1 MNCIR
6 KTAAG
11 TAAIL
16 LSLTMAACHQTA
28 PSSVTTVATMPESSK
43 STLAAV
49 QVQGG
54 EELDKLLDQVEDN
67 VFPGT
72 AGCSL
77 TAVRY
82 TVSLLDWSKTAGVSD
97 TELRAD
103 LTAWVQGKDTVEL
116 ARKFELVM
124 DVYDRLMGNTAQDL
138 LDTAGV
144 QTDNYPWPESCRQ
157 MMQTIL
163 EVTGG
168 VSSTDHSGLDLILED
183 IRDNWDETQ
192 AGSTRQ
198 AVELLDWA
206 VGSSASEERIRV
218 TVTDWMEPMGNDA
231 QNDFA
236 VGLARV
242 KRFCELLQSAERQ
255 KLLEKAEL
263 EDRQWPVTALQKV
276 DIILDAAGAKGDSGF
291 LGLLNRIADGSEDRT
306 ALAVELLDW
315 AQTTALD
322 RDGIWYLGKSWSY
335 AMDSDTYNRFQEQM
349 DSLLGLCDQLQEKPE
364 LLAEKGIEEHTWSQ
378 EALDH
383 IETLFQATGDG
394 TICYK

>member
-82 TVSLLDWSKTAGVSD
+82 TVNLLDWCKTAGVSD

-124 DVYDRLMGNTAQDL
+124 DVYDQLMGDTAQDL

-183 IRDNWDETQ
+183 IRDNWDETK

-291 LGLLNRIADGSEDRT
+291 LGLLNRIADGPEDQT

-335 AMDSDTYNRFQEQM
+335 AMDSDTYNSFRDQM

>member
-82 TVSLLDWSKTAGVSD
+82 TVNLLDWCKTAGVSD

-124 DVYDRLMGNTAQDL
+124 DVYDRLMGDSAQDL

-255 KLLEKAEL
+255 SLLEKAEL
-263 EDRQWPVTALQKV
+263 EERQWPVTALQKV

-335 AMDSDTYNRFQEQM
+335 AMDSDTYNRFQDQM

-383 IETLFQATGDG
+383 IETLFQATGGG

>member
-82 TVSLLDWSKTAGVSD
+82 TVNLLDWCKTAGVSD

-124 DVYDRLMGNTAQDL
+124 DVYDRLMGDTAQDL

-218 TVTDWMEPMGNDA
+218 TVTDWMEPMGNDE

-263 EDRQWPVTALQKV
+263 EDRQWPITALQKV

-364 LLAEKGIEEHTWSQ
+364 LLTEKGIEEHTWSQ

-383 IETLFQATGDG
+383 IEILFQATSDG

>member
-82 TVSLLDWSKTAGVSD
+82 TVNLLDWCKTAGVSD

-124 DVYDRLMGNTAQDL
+124 DVYDRLMGDTAQDL

-218 TVTDWMEPMGNDA
+218 TVTDWMEPMGNDE

-276 DIILDAAGAKGDSGF
+276 DIVLDAAGAKGDSGF

-335 AMDSDTYNRFQEQM
+335 AMDSDTYNSFQDQM

>member
-77 TAVRY
+77 TAVGY
-82 TVSLLDWSKTAGVSD
+82 TVSLLDWCKTAGVSD

-124 DVYDRLMGNTAQDL
+124 DVYDQLMGDTAQDL

-183 IRDNWDETQ
+183 IRDNWDETLV
-192 AGSTRQ
+192 GSTRQ

-218 TVTDWMEPMGNDA
+218 TVTDWMEPMGNDE

-291 LGLLNRIADGSEDRT
+291 LGLLNRIADGPEDQT

-335 AMDSDTYNRFQEQM
+335 AMDSDTYNSFQDQM
-349 DSLLGLCDQLQEKPE
+349 DSLLGFCNQLQEKPE

-394 TICYK
+394 TICYQ

>member
-16 LSLTMAACHQTA
+16 LSLSMAACHQTA

-82 TVSLLDWSKTAGVSD
+82 TVNLLDWCKTAGVSD

-124 DVYDRLMGNTAQDL
+124 DVYDRLMGDSAQDL
-138 LDTAGV
+138 LDAAGV

-218 TVTDWMEPMGNDA
+218 TVTDWMEPMGNDE

-291 LGLLNRIADGSEDRT
+291 LGLLNRIADGPEDRT

-335 AMDSDTYNRFQEQM
+335 AMDSDTYNRFQDQM

-383 IETLFQATGDG
+383 IETLFQATSDG
-394 TICYK
+394 TICYQ

>member
-82 TVSLLDWSKTAGVSD
+82 TVNLLDWCKTAGVSD

-124 DVYDRLMGNTAQDL
+124 DVYDRLMGDTAQDL

-255 KLLEKAEL
+255 SLLEKAEL

-291 LGLLNRIADGSEDRT
+291 LGLLNRITDGSEDRT

-322 RDGIWYLGKSWSY
+322 QDGIWYLGKSWSY
-335 AMDSDTYNRFQEQM
+335 AMDSDTFNRFQNQM
-349 DSLLGLCDQLQEKPE
+349 NSLGELCGQLQEKPE

-378 EALDH
+378 EALDR

>member
-124 DVYDRLMGNTAQDL
+124 DVYDRLMGDSAQDL

-168 VSSTDHSGLDLILED
+168 ISSTDNSGLKQILED
-183 IRDNWDETQ
+183 IRDNWDETK

-291 LGLLNRIADGSEDRT
+291 LGLLNRIADGPEDQT

-335 AMDSDTYNRFQEQM
+335 AMDSDTFNRFQNQM
-349 DSLLGLCDQLQEKPE
+349 NSLGELCGQLQEKPE
-364 LLAEKGIEEHTWSQ
+364 LFAEKGIEEHTWSQ
-378 EALDH
+378 EALDR
-383 IETLFQATGDG
+383 IETLFQATGGG

>member
-82 TVSLLDWSKTAGVSD
+82 TVNLLDWCKTAGVSD

-124 DVYDRLMGNTAQDL
+124 DVYDRLMGDSAQDL

-255 KLLEKAEL
+255 SLLEKAEL
-263 EDRQWPVTALQKV
+263 EDRQWPETALQKV

-322 RDGIWYLGKSWSY
+322 QDGIWYLGKSWFY
-335 AMDSDTYNRFQEQM
+335 AMDSDTFNRFQNQM
-349 DSLLGLCDQLQEKPE
+349 NSLGELCGQLQEKPE

-378 EALDH
+378 EALDR

>member
-82 TVSLLDWSKTAGVSD
+82 TVNLLDWCKTAGVSD

-124 DVYDRLMGNTAQDL
+124 DVYDRLMGDSAQDL

-218 TVTDWMEPMGNDA
+218 TVTDWMEPMGNDE

-255 KLLEKAEL
+255 SLLERAEL

-349 DSLLGLCDQLQEKPE
+349 DSLLGLCDQLQKKPE

>member
-1 MNCIR
+1 MYFFR
-6 KTAAG
+6 KAAAG
-11 TAAIL
+11 TAAL
-16 LSLTMAACHQTA
+16 VLGLSLAACHQTA

-43 STLAAV
+43 STLASV

-82 TVSLLDWSKTAGVSD
+82 TVDLLDWCKTAGVSD

-103 LTAWVQGKDTVEL
+103 LTNWVQGKDTVEL
-116 ARKFELVM
+116 ARKFELVL
-124 DVYDRLMGNTAQDL
+124 DAYDRLMGDTAQDL
-138 LDTAGV
+138 LDAAGV
-144 QTDNYPWPESCRQ
+144 QTDSYPWPESCRQ

-168 VSSTDHSGLDLILED
+168 ISSTDNSGLDLILED
-183 IRDNWDETQ
+183 IRDNWDETRV
-192 AGSTRQ
+192 GSTRQ
-198 AVELLDWA
+198 AVEMLDWA
-206 VGSSASEERIRV
+206 VGSTASEERIRV
-218 TVTDWMEPMGNDA
+218 TVTDWMEPMGNDQ

-242 KRFCELLQSAERQ
+242 KRFCELLQSDERQ

-276 DIILDAAGAKGDSGF
+276 DIILDAAGARGDSGF
-291 LGLLNRIADGSEDRT
+291 LGLLNRIAAGTEDRT

-315 AQTTALD
+315 AQTTTLD
-322 RDGIWYLGKSWSY
+322 TDGIWYLGRSWSY
-335 AMDSDTYNRFQEQM
+335 TMDSDTYSGFQKQM
-349 DSLLGLCDQLQEKPE
+349 DQILRLCDQLQENPE
-364 LLAEKGIEEHTWSQ
+364 QLTEEGIEERTWSQ
-378 EALDH
+378 EALEN
-383 IETLFQATGDG
+383 IERLYAAAGGG
-394 TICYK
+394 TVCYK

>member
-82 TVSLLDWSKTAGVSD
+82 TVNLLDWCKTAGVSD

-124 DVYDRLMGNTAQDL
+124 DVYDRLMGDTAQDL

-192 AGSTRQ
+192 EGSTRQ

-255 KLLEKAEL
+255 NLLEKAEL

-335 AMDSDTYNRFQEQM
+335 AMDSDTYNSFQDQM

-378 EALDH
+378 EALDR

>member
-82 TVSLLDWSKTAGVSD
+82 TVNLLDWCKTAGVSD

-124 DVYDRLMGNTAQDL
+124 DVYDRLMGDTAQDL

-183 IRDNWDETQ
+183 IRDNWDETLV
-192 AGSTRQ
+192 GSTRQ

-291 LGLLNRIADGSEDRT
+291 LGLLNRIADGPEDQT

-322 RDGIWYLGKSWSY
+322 QDGIWYLGKSWSY
-335 AMDSDTYNRFQEQM
+335 AMDSDTYNSFQDQM

-378 EALDH
+378 EALDR

>member
-16 LSLTMAACHQTA
+16 LSLSMAACHQTA

-82 TVSLLDWSKTAGVSD
+82 TVSLLDWCKTAGVSD

-124 DVYDRLMGNTAQDL
+124 DVYDQLMGDTAQDL

-168 VSSTDHSGLDLILED
+168 VSSTDHSGLDLILEG

-218 TVTDWMEPMGNDA
+218 TVTDWMEPMGNDE

-255 KLLEKAEL
+255 NRRPLWNQNFHV
-263 EDRQWPVTALQKV
+263 RQQVPFP
-276 DIILDAAGAKGDSGF
+276 S
-291 LGLLNRIADGSEDRT
+291 
-306 ALAVELLDW
+306 
-315 AQTTALD
+315 
-322 RDGIWYLGKSWSY
+322 
-335 AMDSDTYNRFQEQM
+335 
-349 DSLLGLCDQLQEKPE
+349 
-364 LLAEKGIEEHTWSQ
+364 
-378 EALDH
+378 
-383 IETLFQATGDG
+383 
-394 TICYK
+394 

>member
-1 MNCIR
+1 MYFFR

-11 TAAIL
+11 TAAL
-16 LSLTMAACHQTA
+16 VLGLSLAACHQTA
-28 PSSVTTVATMPESSK
+28 PSSVTTVATMPESYK
-43 STLAAV
+43 STLASV

-54 EELDKLLDQVEDN
+54 EELDRLLDQVEDN

-82 TVSLLDWSKTAGVSD
+82 TVDLLDWCKTAGVSD

-103 LTAWVQGKDTVEL
+103 LTAWIQGKDTVEL
-116 ARKFELVM
+116 ARKFELVL
-124 DVYDRLMGNTAQDL
+124 DAYDRLMGDTAQGL
-138 LDTAGV
+138 LDAAGV
-144 QTDNYPWPESCRQ
+144 QTDSYPWPESCRQ

-168 VSSTDHSGLDLILED
+168 ISSTDNSGLDLILED

-192 AGSTRQ
+192 AGATRQ
-198 AVELLDWA
+198 AVALLDWA
-206 VGSSASEERIRV
+206 VGSTASEERIRV

-231 QNDFA
+231 QNDFT

-242 KRFCELLQSAERQ
+242 KRFCELLQSDRRQ
-255 KLLEKAEL
+255 ELLEKAEL

-291 LGLLNRIADGSEDRT
+291 LGLLNRIAAGTEDQT

-315 AQTTALD
+315 AQTTVLD
-322 RDGIWYLGKSWSY
+322 TDGIWYLGKSW
-335 AMDSDTYNRFQEQM
+335 AFAVDAETLDSFRKQTDTVQE
-349 DSLLGLCDQLQEKPE
+349 LCLQLQENPD
-364 LLAEKGIEEHTWSQ
+364 LLTEKGLEARTWSQ
-378 EALDH
+378 ESLDRVD
-383 IETLFQATGDG
+383 TLCTAIDG
-394 TICYK
+394 STD

>member
-28 PSSVTTVATMPESSK
+28 PSSVTTVATLPESSK

-82 TVSLLDWSKTAGVSD
+82 TVNLLDWCKTAGVSD

-124 DVYDRLMGNTAQDL
+124 DVYDRLMGDTAQDL

-183 IRDNWDETQ
+183 IRDNWDETLV
-192 AGSTRQ
+192 GSTRQ

-255 KLLEKAEL
+255 SLLEKAEL

-291 LGLLNRIADGSEDRT
+291 LGLLNRIADGSEDQT

-335 AMDSDTYNRFQEQM
+335 AMDSDTYNRFQEQI
-349 DSLLGLCDQLQEKPE
+349 DSLLGLCDQLQENPE
-364 LLAEKGIEEHTWSQ
+364 LLEEKGIEEHTWSQ
-378 EALDH
+378 EALEH

>member
-82 TVSLLDWSKTAGVSD
+82 TVSLLDWCKTAGVSD

-124 DVYDRLMGNTAQDL
+124 DVYDQLMGDTAQDL

-183 IRDNWDETQ
+183 IRDNWDETLV
-192 AGSTRQ
+192 GSTR
-198 AVELLDWA
+198 
-206 VGSSASEERIRV
+206 
-218 TVTDWMEPMGNDA
+218 
-231 QNDFA
+231 
-236 VGLARV
+236 
-242 KRFCELLQSAERQ
+242 
-255 KLLEKAEL
+255 
-263 EDRQWPVTALQKV
+263 
-276 DIILDAAGAKGDSGF
+276 
-291 LGLLNRIADGSEDRT
+291 
-306 ALAVELLDW
+306 
-315 AQTTALD
+315 
-322 RDGIWYLGKSWSY
+322 
-335 AMDSDTYNRFQEQM
+335 
-349 DSLLGLCDQLQEKPE
+349 
-364 LLAEKGIEEHTWSQ
+364 
-378 EALDH
+378 
-383 IETLFQATGDG
+383 
-394 TICYK
+394 

>member
-82 TVSLLDWSKTAGVSD
+82 TVNLLDWCKTAGVSD

-124 DVYDRLMGNTAQDL
+124 DVYDRLMGDTAQDL

-263 EDRQWPVTALQKV
+263 GDRQWPVTALQKV

-291 LGLLNRIADGSEDRT
+291 LGLLNRIADGSEDQT

-349 DSLLGLCDQLQEKPE
+349 DSLLGLCDQLQENPE
-364 LLAEKGIEEHTWSQ
+364 LLEEKGIEEHTWSQ
-378 EALDH
+378 EALDR
-383 IETLFQATGDG
+383 IETFFQATGGG

>member
-82 TVSLLDWSKTAGVSD
+82 TVNLLDWCKTAGVSD

-124 DVYDRLMGNTAQDL
+124 DVYDRLMGDTAQDL

-183 IRDNWDETQ
+183 IRDNWDETL

-218 TVTDWMEPMGNDA
+218 TVTDWMEPMGNDE

-322 RDGIWYLGKSWSY
+322 QDGIWYLGKSWSY
-335 AMDSDTYNRFQEQM
+335 AMDSDTFNRFQNQM
-349 DSLLGLCDQLQEKPE
+349 NSLGELCGQLQEKPE

-378 EALDH
+378 EALDR

>member
-16 LSLTMAACHQTA
+16 LSLTIAACHQTA

-72 AGCSL
+72 AGCRL

-82 TVSLLDWSKTAGVSD
+82 TVSLLDWCKTAGVSD

-124 DVYDRLMGNTAQDL
+124 DVYDQLMGDTAQDL

-183 IRDNWDETQ
+183 IRDNWDETRV
-192 AGSTRQ
+192 GSTRQ

-218 TVTDWMEPMGNDA
+218 TVTDWMEPMGNDE

-291 LGLLNRIADGSEDRT
+291 LGLLNRIADGSEDQT

-335 AMDSDTYNRFQEQM
+335 AMDSDTHNRFQEQM

-378 EALDH
+378 EALDR

>member
-1 MNCIR
+1 M
-6 KTAAG
+6 
-11 TAAIL
+11 
-16 LSLTMAACHQTA
+16 
-28 PSSVTTVATMPESSK
+28 
-43 STLAAV
+43 
-49 QVQGG
+49 
-54 EELDKLLDQVEDN
+54 
-67 VFPGT
+67 FPGT

-82 TVSLLDWSKTAGVSD
+82 TVSLLDWCKTAGVSD

-124 DVYDRLMGNTAQDL
+124 DVYDQLMGDTAQDL

-183 IRDNWDETQ
+183 IRDNWDETRV
-192 AGSTRQ
+192 GSTRQ

-291 LGLLNRIADGSEDRT
+291 LGLLNRIADGPEDQT

-335 AMDSDTYNRFQEQM
+335 AMDSDTYNRFQNQM

-383 IETLFQATGDG
+383 IETLFQATSDG
-394 TICYK
+394 TICYQ

>member
-1 MNCIR
+1 M
-6 KTAAG
+6 
-11 TAAIL
+11 
-16 LSLTMAACHQTA
+16 
-28 PSSVTTVATMPESSK
+28 
-43 STLAAV
+43 
-49 QVQGG
+49 
-54 EELDKLLDQVEDN
+54 
-67 VFPGT
+67 
-72 AGCSL
+72 
-77 TAVRY
+77 
-82 TVSLLDWSKTAGVSD
+82 
-97 TELRAD
+97 
-103 LTAWVQGKDTVEL
+103 EL

-124 DVYDRLMGNTAQDL
+124 DVYDQLMGDTAQDL

-183 IRDNWDETQ
+183 IRDNWDETLV
-192 AGSTRQ
+192 GSTRQ
-198 AVELLDWA
+198 TVELLDWA

-218 TVTDWMEPMGNDA
+218 TVTDWMEPMDNDE

-255 KLLEKAEL
+255 SLLEKAEL

-291 LGLLNRIADGSEDRT
+291 LGLLNRIADGSEDQT

-322 RDGIWYLGKSWSY
+322 QDGIWYLGKSWSY
-335 AMDSDTYNRFQEQM
+335 AMDSDTYNSFQEQM

-378 EALDH
+378 EALDR

>member
-82 TVSLLDWSKTAGVSD
+82 MVSLLDWCKTAGVSD

-124 DVYDRLMGNTAQDL
+124 DVYDRLMGDSAQDL

-218 TVTDWMEPMGNDA
+218 TVTDWMEHMGNDA

-236 VGLARV
+236 VRLGRV
-242 KRFCELLQSAERQ
+242 KAFCEVLQSAERQ
-255 KLLEKAEL
+255 SLLEKAEL

-335 AMDSDTYNRFQEQM
+335 AMDSDTFSRFQNQM
-349 DSLLGLCDQLQEKPE
+349 DSLLGLCDQLQENPE
-364 LLAEKGIEEHTWSQ
+364 LLEEKGIEEHTWSQ
-378 EALDH
+378 EALDR

>member
-28 PSSVTTVATMPESSK
+28 PSSVTTVATLPESSK

-82 TVSLLDWSKTAGVSD
+82 TVNLLDWCKTAGVSD

-124 DVYDRLMGNTAQDL
+124 DVYDRLMGDTAQDL

-183 IRDNWDETQ
+183 IRDNWDETLV
-192 AGSTRQ
+192 GSTRQ

-218 TVTDWMEPMGNDA
+218 TVTDWMEPMGNDE

-242 KRFCELLQSAERQ
+242 KRFCELLQSDERQ

-263 EDRQWPVTALQKV
+263 EDRQWPVTALQRV
-276 DIILDAAGAKGDSGF
+276 DVILDAAGAKGDSGF
-291 LGLLNRIADGSEDRT
+291 LGLLNRIADGTEDQT

-335 AMDSDTYNRFQEQM
+335 AMDSDTFNRFQNQM
-349 DSLLGLCDQLQEKPE
+349 DPLLELCDQLQEKPE
-364 LLAEKGIEEHTWSQ
+364 LLTEKGIEAHTWSQ
-378 EALDH
+378 EALDN
-383 IETLFQATGDG
+383 IGTFFQATGGG

>member
-43 STLAAV
+43 STLAAA

-82 TVSLLDWSKTAGVSD
+82 TVNLLDWCKTAGVSD

-124 DVYDRLMGNTAQDL
+124 DVYDRLMGDTAQDL

-322 RDGIWYLGKSWSY
+322 QDGIWYLGKSWSY
-335 AMDSDTYNRFQEQM
+335 AMDSDTYNRFQDQM

-364 LLAEKGIEEHTWSQ
+364 LLVEKGIEEHTWSQ

>member
-82 TVSLLDWSKTAGVSD
+82 TVNLLDWCKTAGVSD

-124 DVYDRLMGNTAQDL
+124 DVYDRLMGDSAQDL

-192 AGSTRQ
+192 AGSTCQ

-218 TVTDWMEPMGNDA
+218 TVTDWMEPMGNDE

-242 KRFCELLQSAERQ
+242 KRFCELLQSDERQ

-335 AMDSDTYNRFQEQM
+335 AMDSDTYNSFQDQM

>member
-67 VFPGT
+67 VFHGT

-124 DVYDRLMGNTAQDL
+124 DVYDRLMGDSAQDL

-168 VSSTDHSGLDLILED
+168 ISSTDNSGLKQILED
-183 IRDNWDETQ
+183 IRDNWDETK

-291 LGLLNRIADGSEDRT
+291 LGLLNRIADGPEDQT

-335 AMDSDTYNRFQEQM
+335 AMDSDTFNRFQNQM
-349 DSLLGLCDQLQEKPE
+349 NSLGELCGQLQEKPE
-364 LLAEKGIEEHTWSQ
+364 LFAEKGIEEHTWSQ
-378 EALDH
+378 EALDR
-383 IETLFQATGDG
+383 IETLFQATGGG

>member
-82 TVSLLDWSKTAGVSD
+82 TVNLLDWCKTAGVSD

-218 TVTDWMEPMGNDA
+218 TVTDWMEPMGNDE

-335 AMDSDTYNRFQEQM
+335 AMDSDTYNRFQDQM

-383 IETLFQATGDG
+383 IEILFQATGDG

>member
-1 MNCIR
+1 MISFR

-11 TAAIL
+11 AAVL
-16 LSLTMAACHQTA
+16 VLGLSLAACHQTA
-28 PSSVTTVATMPESSK
+28 ASSVTTVATMPESPK
-43 STLAAV
+43 STLASV

-54 EELDKLLDQVEDN
+54 EELDRLLDQVEDN

-82 TVSLLDWSKTAGVSD
+82 TVNLLDWCKTAGVSD

-124 DVYDRLMGNTAQDL
+124 DVYDRLMGDGAQDL
-138 LDTAGV
+138 LDAAGV
-144 QTDNYPWPESCRQ
+144 QTDSYPWPESCRQ

-168 VSSTDHSGLDLILED
+168 VSSTDNSGLDLILED

-206 VGSSASEERIRV
+206 VGSAASEERIRV
-218 TVTDWMEPMGNDA
+218 TVTDWLEPMGNDA

-242 KRFCELLQSAERQ
+242 KRFCELLQSDERQ

-263 EDRQWPVTALQKV
+263 EDRQWPATALQKV

-291 LGLLNRIADGSEDRT
+291 LGLMNRIAAGTEDQT

-322 RDGIWYLGKSWSY
+322 TDGIWYLGRSCAG
-335 AMDSDTYNRFQEQM
+335 AMDTDTCARFQTQIGTIQER
-349 DSLLGLCDQLQEKPE
+349 CVQLQENPN
-364 LLAEKGIEEHTWSQ
+364 LLAEKGMEPQTWSQ
-378 EALDH
+378 DAVSRID
-383 IETLFQATGDG
+383 TLCTAMEGG
-394 TICYK
+394 AA

>member
-82 TVSLLDWSKTAGVSD
+82 TVNLLDWCKTAGVSD

-124 DVYDRLMGNTAQDL
+124 DVYDRLMGDSAQDL

-255 KLLEKAEL
+255 SLLEKAEL
-263 EDRQWPVTALQKV
+263 EDRQWPETALQKV

-291 LGLLNRIADGSEDRT
+291 LGLLNRIADGSEDQT

-322 RDGIWYLGKSWSY
+322 QDGIWYLGKSWFY
-335 AMDSDTYNRFQEQM
+335 AMDSDTFNRFQNQM
-349 DSLLGLCDQLQEKPE
+349 NSLGELCGQLQEKPE

-378 EALDH
+378 EALDR

>member
-82 TVSLLDWSKTAGVSD
+82 TVNLLDWCKTAGVSD

-124 DVYDRLMGNTAQDL
+124 DVYDQLMGDNAQDL

-183 IRDNWDETQ
+183 IRDNWDETK

-291 LGLLNRIADGSEDRT
+291 LGLLNRIADGSEDQT

-322 RDGIWYLGKSWSY
+322 QDGIWYLGKSWSY
-335 AMDSDTYNRFQEQM
+335 AMDSDTYNSFQDQM

-378 EALDH
+378 EALDR

-394 TICYK
+394 AICYQ

>member
-82 TVSLLDWSKTAGVSD
+82 TVNLLDWCKTAGVSD

-124 DVYDRLMGNTAQDL
+124 DVYDRLMGDNAQDL

-218 TVTDWMEPMGNDA
+218 TVTDWMEPMGNDE

-263 EDRQWPVTALQKV
+263 EDRQWPVTVLQKV

-291 LGLLNRIADGSEDRT
+291 LGLLNRIADGPEDRT

-322 RDGIWYLGKSWSY
+322 QDGIWYLGKSWSY
-335 AMDSDTYNRFQEQM
+335 AMDSDTYNRFQDQM

-378 EALDH
+378 EALDR

>member
-82 TVSLLDWSKTAGVSD
+82 TVNLLDWCKTAGVSD

-124 DVYDRLMGNTAQDL
+124 DVYDRLMGDSAQDL

-335 AMDSDTYNRFQEQM
+335 AMDSDTYNSFQDQM

-364 LLAEKGIEEHTWSQ
+364 LLAEKGLEEHTWSQ

-383 IETLFQATGDG
+383 IEILFQATSDG

>member
-82 TVSLLDWSKTAGVSD
+82 TVNLLDWCKTAGVSD

-124 DVYDRLMGNTAQDL
+124 DVYDRLMGDSAQDL

-168 VSSTDHSGLDLILED
+168 VSSTDHSGLDLILEG

-335 AMDSDTYNRFQEQM
+335 AMDSDTYNSFQEQM

-383 IETLFQATGDG
+383 IEILFQATSDG

>member
-82 TVSLLDWSKTAGVSD
+82 TVNLLDWCKTAGVSD

-124 DVYDRLMGNTAQDL
+124 DVYDRLMGDSAQDL

-183 IRDNWDETQ
+183 IRDNWDETLV
-192 AGSTRQ
+192 GSTRQ

-291 LGLLNRIADGSEDRT
+291 LGLLNRIADGSEDQT

-335 AMDSDTYNRFQEQM
+335 AMDSDTYNSFQDQM
-349 DSLLGLCDQLQEKPE
+349 DSLLGLCDQLQENPE
-364 LLAEKGIEEHTWSQ
+364 LLEEKGIEEHTWSQ

>member
-82 TVSLLDWSKTAGVSD
+82 TVNLLDWCKTAGVSD

-124 DVYDRLMGNTAQDL
+124 DDYDRLMGDTAQDL

-349 DSLLGLCDQLQEKPE
+349 DSLLGLCDQLQKKPE
-364 LLAEKGIEEHTWSQ
+364 LLEEKGIEEHTWSQ